1 MNSYLTQV
9 SAAARNAAFKR
20 DWVAVDACAKEILK
34 HDAKSAE
41 GHFLNGL
48 AAKASQSRAAAVVAF
63 STALEIDDRRYD
75 AAIELANQYCAAQRH
90 ADAAALVSRYENR
103 LDNSPV
109 YLHMA
114 ATVYS
119 TIGMHDRAW
128 PLFKRADEL
137 QSGVPLFQAHLAT
150 CATFLGKIQEARQIY
165 AGLLKR
171 EPGHQR
177 YHYQLAKLGKAT
189 DSKHIRQMEEVL
201 ATSNLSPD
209 KNIFIYYAIGKE
221 LEDLGEW
228 DRAYEYFRKAGD
240 AVLSVADYDVN
251 ADIALIDKII
261 EVCDASWIGSDPG
274 GTRGGRARK
283 SPIFIVGLP
292 RSGTTLV
299 ERIVS
304 SHSEVASMGETQY
317 MQMVIRRESG
327 IESEEKMT
335 PAMIEAAAKMDARR
349 IGDGY
354 MDMLD
359 YRLGAES
366 RFVDKLPFNVFYL
379 GFIARAFPDAR
390 IVLVERNA
398 MDCCFAMYKQVFTW
412 AYKFSYSLEGL
423 GRFYV
428 AYRRLVEHW
437 RRVIGDR
444 LIEIQYE
451 SLVTDQEGRTRALL
465 DNLGLPFEEACLDFD
480 QNQSATATASS
491 VQVREK
497 IHARSVGRWR
507 NYERRLQPLKETLE
521 KAGIVVD

>member
-20 DWVAVDACAKEILK
+20 DWVTVDACAREILK
-34 HDAKSAE
+34 HDATSAE

-48 AAKASQSRAAAVVAF
+48 AAKAAQSPAAAVAAF
-63 STALEIDDRRYD
+63 STALEIDEQRYD

-90 ADAAALVSRYENR
+90 ADAAALVSSYEDR
-103 LDNSPV
+103 LASSPL

-119 TIGMHDRAW
+119 TVGMHDRAW
-128 PLFKRADEL
+128 PLFQRADEL
-137 QSGVPLFQAHLAT
+137 QPGVPLFEAHLAT
-150 CATFLGKIQEARQIY
+150 CATFLGKIPEARRIY
-165 AGLLKR
+165 ARLLQR

-177 YHYQLAKLGKAT
+177 YHYQLAKLGRAT
-189 DSKHIRQMEEVL
+189 DSTHIQQMEDVL
-201 ATSNLSPD
+201 AASNLSPD
-209 KNIFIYYAIGKE
+209 KNVFMYYALGKE
-221 LEDLGEW
+221 LEDLGQW
-228 DRAYEYFRKAGD
+228 DRAFDYFRKAGD
-240 AVLSVADYDVN
+240 AVLSVAAYDID

-261 EVCDASWIGSDPG
+261 EVCDAGWIGTG
-274 GTRGGRARK
+274 AARRAGPRAGK

-304 SHSEVASMGETQY
+304 SHSEVASVGETQY

-327 IESEEKMT
+327 IDSEQKMT
-335 PAMIEAAAKMDARR
+335 PSMIAAAAELDASR

-354 MDMLD
+354 MDMLE
-359 YRLGAES
+359 YRLGAEA
-366 RFVDKLPFNVFYL
+366 RFVDKLPFNILYL
-379 GFIARAFPDAR
+379 GFIVKAFPDAR
-390 IVLVERNA
+390 IVLVERNP

-423 GRFYV
+423 SRFYV
-428 AYRRLVEHW
+428 AYRRLLAHW

-444 LIEIQYE
+444 LIQVEYE
-451 SLVTDQEGRTRALL
+451 SLVADQEGQTRTLL
-465 DNLGLPFEEACLDFD
+465 DNLGLPFEAACLDFD
-480 QNQSATATASS
+480 KNRSASATASS

-497 IHARSVGRWR
+497 IHARSVGRWK
-507 NYERRLQPLKETLE
+507 NYEKHLQPLKQSLE
-521 KAGIVVD
+521 SAGIAVD

>member
-20 DWVAVDACAKEILK
+20 DWVTVDACAREILR
-34 HDAKSAE
+34 HDVTSAE

-48 AAKASQSRAAAVVAF
+48 AAKAGQSSAAAVKAF
-63 STALEIDDRRYD
+63 STALEIDDQRYD

-90 ADAAALVSRYENR
+90 ADAAALVSRYEAR
-103 LDNSPV
+103 LGNSPL

-119 TIGMHDRAW
+119 TVGMHDRAW
-128 PLFKRADEL
+128 PLFQRADEL
-137 QSGVPLFQAHLAT
+137 QPGVPLFQAHLAT
-150 CATFLGKIQEARQIY
+150 CATFLGKITEARRIY
-165 AGLLKR
+165 AGLLER

-189 DSKHIRQMEEVL
+189 DATHIQQMEEVL
-201 ATSNLSPD
+201 ANSNLPPD
-209 KNIFIYYAIGKE
+209 RNIFMYYAIGKE

-240 AVLSVADYDVN
+240 AVLSVADYDID
-251 ADIALIDKII
+251 ADIALIDTII
-261 EVCDASWIGSDPG
+261 DVCDASWIDSDPG
-274 GTRGGRARK
+274 SALHRRARK

-304 SHSEVASMGETQY
+304 SHSEVASVGETQY

-327 IESEEKMT
+327 IETEEKMT
-335 PAMIEAAAKMDARR
+335 PAMIEAAARLDAGR

-359 YRLGAES
+359 YRLGAEP
-366 RFVDKLPFNVFYL
+366 RFVDKLPFNILYL
-379 GFIARAFPDAR
+379 GFIAKAFPDAR
-390 IVLVERNA
+390 IVLVARNP

-437 RRVIGDR
+437 RQVMGDR

-451 SLVTDQEGRTRALL
+451 SLVTDQDRETRALL
-465 DNLGLPFEEACLDFD
+465 KKLGLPFEEACLAFD
-480 QNQSATATASS
+480 KNRSAAATASS

-497 IHARSVGRWR
+497 IHARSVGRWK
-507 NYERRLQPLKETLE
+507 NYERHLQPLRESLE
-521 KAGIVVD
+521 KAGITVE